1 MDGRC
6 PRSEADSSTSPFPPR
21 NGGRHR
27 EHALE
32 PHGLLPKPDSS
43 RRLAG
48 IESGAGGRCAHGR
61 TNARAERPHYRDKLK
76 ADYARPSKDEL
87 VARFRPVASRAP
99 SGSCEPGH
107 PPDPSEGGR
116 VCERIAMDEEEVRGS
131 SFDDSTGVGFSEQFA
146 APDCRG
152 GQRLPRLESRFDER
166 LDLPREMLRP

>member
-1 MDGRC
+1 ACGRTTRTGPGTRWRSMPCWTKRSGSGHSAIIARNRSRSPSPMDGRC
-6 PRSEADSSTSPFPPR
+6 PRSEADSSTSPFPPL

-87 VARFRPVASRAP
+87 VARFRA
-99 SGSCEPGH
+99 
-107 PPDPSEGGR
+107 
-116 VCERIAMDEEEVRGS
+116 RGL
-131 SFDDSTGVGFSEQFA
+131 TGPFWE
-146 APDCRG
+146 
-152 GQRLPRLESRFDER
+152 L
-166 LDLPREMLRP
+166 